1 MREIKFRAW
10 NKKRKR
16 MYEVL
21 HLHLDSFQGVW
32 ATVKGRAVINDQDIH
47 IQIQPKD
54 IEVMQWTGMHDKRET
69 LIFEGDIVDFSVFD
83 HNGSDTQYR
92 GVVKF
97 SSGQW
102 VLWNSVDSE
111 YYGSDGGFMLYW
123 VHQQDDGIEVIGN
136 VYQNPELI
144 NS

>member
-1 MREIKFRAW
+1 MRQRKFQAWHEDSRVMLTESYPGEVFQWLHQGQPLEIR
-10 NKKRKR
+10 
-16 MYEVL
+16 
-21 HLHLDSFQGVW
+21 
-32 ATVKGRAVINDQDIH
+32 
-47 IQIQPKD
+47 
-54 IEVMQWTGMHDKRET
+54 QWTGMQDKRET
-69 LIFEGDIVDFSVFD
+69 PIFEGDIVDFSVFD

-102 VLWNSVDSE
+102 EIWNSVDSE
-111 YYGSDGGFMLYW
+111 FYGSDGGFILHW

-136 VYQNPELI
+136 IYENSELI

>member
-1 MREIKFRAW
+1 
-10 NKKRKR
+10 

-32 ATVKGRAVINDQDIH
+32 ATVKGRYVINDQDIH

-102 VLWNSVDSE
+102 ELWNSVDSE